1 MLGESTLIPFPGEI
15 AAISA
20 ALFWALA
27 SVVYSRVGQKISPI
41 GLNLIKGI
49 IAIFLLLLTILIQGQ
64 NFPNVPIFTIQI
76 LLLSG
81 LIGIGIGDSAYFAT
95 LKYLGARKGL
105 LLETLAPPLTAI
117 LAFIFLGERLSIQAW
132 CGILLTILGI
142 AWVISERTNQ
152 SGSFET
158 HFWRGIG
165 FGLIAEFCQATGI
178 ILSHFALNQTEISP
192 LWSSLIRLIGGTIL
206 VLVYFITRPQNLTVL
221 IQPLKSKKTISII
234 FIATFLGTYLGIWL
248 QQTSLKFTAAGIAQA
263 LLATSPL
270 FVLPIAAGMG
280 EKVSLQAIGGA
291 LIAIVGVILL
301 FQG

>member
-1 MLGESTLIPFPGEI
+1 MIEASILIPFRGEI
-15 AAISA
+15 AALFA

-27 SVVYSRVGQKISPI
+27 SVVYSRVGQRISPI

-49 IAIFLLLLTILIQGQ
+49 IAILLLLLTLLLQKQ
-64 NFPNVPIFTIQI
+64 SFPDVPRITFWV

-95 LKYLGARKGL
+95 LKYLGARRGL

-142 AWVISERTNQ
+142 AWVISERVNQ
-152 SGSFET
+152 YTSVEV

-165 FGLIAEFCQATGI
+165 FGLIAEFCQATGV

-192 LWSSLIRLIGGTIL
+192 LWSSLIRLIGGTVI
-206 VLVYFITRPQNLTVL
+206 VLLYFISRPQNLTVL
-221 IQPLKSKKTISII
+221 IKPLKSIKTISII

-248 QQTSLKFTAAGIAQA
+248 QQTSLKFTAAGIAQG

-280 EKVSLQAIGGA
+280 ERVGLQAIGGA
-291 LIAIVGVILL
+291 LIAIFGVILL